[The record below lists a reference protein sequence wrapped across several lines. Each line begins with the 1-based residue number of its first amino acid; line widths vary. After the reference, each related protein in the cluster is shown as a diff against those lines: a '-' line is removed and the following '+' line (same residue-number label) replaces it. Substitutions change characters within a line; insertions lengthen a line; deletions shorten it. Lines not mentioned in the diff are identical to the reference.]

1 MSRRCALLVWALL
14 ALLGLGAAQKD
25 CGPIVSR
32 QEWKAL
38 ASRCSQRLRQ
48 PVRYVVVSHTAGNVC
63 GTPASCQ
70 QQARNVQYYHAQQ
83 LGWCDVGYN
92 FLIGEDGL
100 VYEGRGWNT
109 VGAHSGATWNPI
121 SIGISF
127 MGNYM
132 DRVPPA
138 RALSAAQ
145 SLLACG
151 AAQGYLTPNYEVKG
165 HRDVQQTLSPGNQ
178 LYKIIQQWPHYRSH
192 TPAPPPRRIQQWVGL
207 EEQ

>member
-1 MSRRCALLVWALL
+1 MSRRCALLAWALL

-32 QEWKAL
+32 QGWKAQ

-48 PVRYVVVSHTAGNVC
+48 PVRYVVVSHTAGSVC
-63 GTPASCQ
+63 VTPASCQ
-70 QQARNVQYYHAQQ
+70 QQARNVQHYHVQQ

-109 VGAHSGATWNPI
+109 IGAHSGATWNPI

-127 MGNYM
+127 MGKYM
-132 DRVPPA
+132 DRAPPA
-138 RALSAAQ
+138 QALKAAQ

-151 AAQGYLTPNYEVKG
+151 AARGYLTRNYEIKG
-165 HRDVQQTLSPGNQ
+165 HRDVQQTLSPGDK
-178 LYKIIQQWPHYRSH
+178 LYEIIQQWPHYR
-192 TPAPPPRRIQQWVGL
+192 RV
-207 EEQ
+207 